1 MVDYTCKLVSTQ
13 AATTTRRKKTV
24 EKQAHLQKLWDEYVT
39 AEGDDD
45 EAKEKFLQK
54 ASMYGCFFYFATL
67 QTPKKPTS
75 MVNLIKTQTFSES

>member
-39 AEGDDD
+39 AGEGDD
-45 EAKEKFLQK
+45 ETMEEFLQK
-54 ASMYGCFFYFATL
+54 ASMYAAV
-67 QTPKKPTS
+67 S
-75 MVNLIKTQTFSES
+75 A